1 MASKISANLTFDD
14 FIENASLWK
23 ESANCYR
30 QIHVAFHKKHC
41 KFWIILLGK
50 GCDRYFD
57 MLFQKITYQKSVI
70 FGLTIV
76 IYDTFESHKVHFHAI
91 LLIK

>member
-1 MASKISANLTFDD
+1 MLAYEKSQPIVIDKFTLL
-14 FIENASLWK
+14 FI
-23 ESANCYR
+23 
-30 QIHVAFHKKHC
+30 KKHC

-76 IYDTFESHKVHFHAI
+76 IYDTFESHKVYFHAI